1 MCVKYSSHLV
11 FNQNHRISFPYT
23 THFVFAII
31 SFWNFLRKNKLYA
44 AVNLVGLT
52 VSMAF
57 VLLLAVYI
65 QRQLTTDSFQQNA
78 DRIYVVANEDNVTM
92 GYWLDKHLK
101 NNFPEIEKGCCVAN
115 IASAAAFNIDGE
127 RVYGSTM
134 AADSTFFE
142 MFSYDLVEGN
152 KADWRVSQDRCMV
165 SREFANAHFGDK
177 DPLGQT
183 ISLNYEGSFQLTVCG
198 VYEDFGNSILK
209 APDVLIRGDLMPKIN
224 SSHDEFMSNAGGG
237 ICFVMAYPGADLQGR
252 HDDILDWCEENFWVY
267 KSQYDKVR
275 IIPLRDM
282 YFLNE
287 GIRYGSDTIQF
298 GNRSFV
304 NLLLAMCILLLAFAV
319 LNYINMTTALTGFRA
334 KEMAT
339 RRLVGAD
346 KRSIFFKVISESTLI
361 CGISMLLAIL
371 LAEALAPT
379 ASRILE
385 YQVSVFK
392 AVTPVNILLV
402 LGFILVLGILAGIVP
417 ALLIQKAQPIEIVRG
432 TLRLKTKTVYSKV
445 IIVVQNVVAV
455 VMLVSALTIGL
466 QIRHMVSADL
476 GYNTKDILVV
486 DNAFGQT
493 GQIRPLLDK
502 WREEPCV
509 EEVGQ
514 GDGIPLGG
522 TNNWTMEMPDGHW
535 VSFQQIQGDDKY
547 FDILGLKVK
556 QDNHQPNKWWLNE
569 YAFKQIGIEE
579 TATEFQ
585 TAQNGTRSI
594 GGIYYDFKI
603 RPLEQDQSAAMI
615 YNRGENPDDDYPWV
629 LLVKTTGDQAAA
641 KKQVEAACKEVFP
654 DRLFEAQYIEEM
666 IEDGFAD
673 ESRVLNIVLIFTLL
687 SILVSALGLFAMSSY
702 YMQQEIR
709 SVSVKKV
716 FGADYS
722 GVLKELVLSFM
733 KMVGI
738 AFVIGVPIAWFIM
751 SRWLSGYGHRINL
764 YWWIF
769 VVAGLIV
776 ALIAIASVLYQSIKT
791 ARTNPAEALKK
802 E

>member
-1 MCVKYSSHLV
+1 M
-11 FNQNHRISFPYT
+11 
-23 THFVFAII
+23 
-31 SFWNFLRKNKLYA
+31 
-44 AVNLVGLT
+44 GLT

-142 MFSYDLVEGN
+142 MFSYDLLEGN

-177 DPLGQT
+177 DPLGQI
-183 ISLNYEGSFQLTVCG
+183 ISFNYDGSFQLTVCG

-209 APDVLIRGDLMPKIN
+209 APDVLIRGDIMPKIN
-224 SSHDEFMSNAGGG
+224 SLHDEFMSYAGGG
-237 ICFVMAYPGADLQGR
+237 VCFVMTYPGADLQAR
-252 HDDILDWCEENFWVY
+252 QSDILDWCEENFWVY
-267 KSQYDKVR
+267 KRQYDNVR
-275 IIPLRDM
+275 LIPLRNM
-282 YFLNE
+282 YFLDDGNKDWTE
-287 GIRYGSDTIQF
+287 TIQF

-339 RRLVGAD
+339 RRLVGSD
-346 KRSIFFKVISESTLI
+346 KRSIFLKVISESTLI

-371 LAEALAPT
+371 LAEALSPL
-379 ASRILE
+379 ASQILK
-385 YQVSVFK
+385 YQVSIFK
-392 AVTPVNILLV
+392 AVMPVNVLLV
-402 LGFILVLGILAGIVP
+402 LGFIALLGVLSGIVP
-417 ALLIQKAQPIEIVRG
+417 ALLIQQAQPIEIVRG

-445 IIVVQNVVAV
+445 IIIVQNVVAV
-455 VMLVSALTIGL
+455 VMLVSALTMGL
-466 QIRHMVSADL
+466 QIRHMISADL

-493 GQIRPLLDK
+493 GQIRPLLD
-502 WREEPCV
+502 RLRAEPCV

-522 TNNWTMEMPDGHW
+522 TNNLTMEMPNGHW

-556 QDNHQPNKWWLNE
+556 QDNHQRAWWLNE

-585 TAQNGTRSI
+585 SAKNGTSQI

-603 RPLEQDQSAAMI
+603 RPLEEDQSAAMI
-615 YNRGENPDDDYPWV
+615 YNRGENPDDDYPWI

-687 SILVSALGLFAMSSY
+687 FILVSALGLFAMSSY

-769 VVAGLIV
+769 VIAGLLV
-776 ALIAIASVLYQSIKT
+776 AIIAAISVLYQSIKT

>member
-1 MCVKYSSHLV
+1 MK
-11 FNQNHRISFPYT
+11 
-23 THFVFAII
+23 

-78 DRIYVVANEDNVTM
+78 DRIYVVANEDNMTM

-177 DPLGQT
+177 DPLGQI
-183 ISLNYEGSFQLTVCG
+183 ISFNYEGSFQLTVCG

-237 ICFVMAYPGADLQGR
+237 ICFVMAYPGADLQAR
-252 HDDILDWCEENFWVY
+252 HSDILDWCEENFWVY

-493 GQIRPLLDK
+493 GQIRPLLD
-502 WREEPCV
+502 RLRAEPCV

-522 TNNWTMEMPDGHW
+522 TNNWTMEMLDGHW

-579 TATEFQ
+579 TAMEFQ
-585 TAQNGTRSI
+585 SAKNGTRAI

-615 YNRGENPDDDYPWV
+615 YNRGENPNDDYPWV

-641 KKQVEAACKEVFP
+641 KKQVEAVCKEVFP

-666 IEDGFAD
+666 IEDGFVD

-751 SRWLSGYGHRINL
+751 NRWLSGYGHRIDL
-764 YWWIF
+764 HWWIF
-769 VVAGLIV
+769 AIAGLTV
-776 ALIAIASVLYQSIKT
+776 AVIAAISVLYQSIKT

>member
-1 MCVKYSSHLV
+1 MK
-11 FNQNHRISFPYT
+11 
-23 THFVFAII
+23 

-78 DRIYVVANEDNVTM
+78 DRIYVIANEDNVTM

-115 IASAAAFNIDGE
+115 IASAAAFNINGE

-177 DPLGQT
+177 DPLGQI
-183 ISLNYEGSFQLTVCG
+183 ISFNYEGSFQLTVCG

-224 SSHDEFMSNAGGG
+224 SSHDEYMSNAGGG
-237 ICFVMAYPGADLQGR
+237 VCFVMTYPGADLQAR
-252 HDDILDWCEENFWVY
+252 QSDILDWCEENFWVY
-267 KSQYDKVR
+267 KSQYDNVR
-275 IIPLRDM
+275 LIPLRNM
-282 YFLNE
+282 YFLDDGNKDWTE
-287 GIRYGSDTIQF
+287 TIQF

-346 KRSIFFKVISESTLI
+346 KRSIFLKVISESTLI
-361 CGISMLLAIL
+361 CGISMLLAIM

-432 TLRLKTKTVYSKV
+432 ALRLKTKTVYSKV

-486 DNAFGQT
+486 DNAFGQA
-493 GQIRPLLDK
+493 GQIRPLLD
-502 WREEPCV
+502 RLRAEPCV

-615 YNRGENPDDDYPWV
+615 YNRGENPDDDYPWI

-654 DRLFEAQYIEEM
+654 DRRFEAQYIEEM

-738 AFVIGVPIAWFIM
+738 AFVIGVPIAWLIM
-751 SRWLSGYGHRINL
+751 NHWLSGYGHRIDL

>member
-1 MCVKYSSHLV
+1 
-11 FNQNHRISFPYT
+11 
-23 THFVFAII
+23 
-31 SFWNFLRKNKLYA
+31 
-44 AVNLVGLT
+44 
-52 VSMAF
+52 MA
-57 VLLLAVYI
+57 
-65 QRQLTTDSFQQNA
+65 
-78 DRIYVVANEDNVTM
+78 NV
-92 GYWLDKHLK
+92 
-101 NNFPEIEKGCCVAN
+101 
-115 IASAAAFNIDGE
+115 ASADAFTIGGE
-127 RVYGSTM
+127 LVYGSTM

-152 KADWRVSQDRCMV
+152 KTDWRVSWDRCMV
-165 SREFANAHFGDK
+165 SEEFANAHFGDK
-177 DPLGQT
+177 DPVGQV
-183 ISLNYEGSFQLTVCG
+183 IQYNNAGGFLLTVCG
-198 VYEDFGNSILK
+198 VYKDFGNSILK
-209 APDVLIRGDLMPKIN
+209 APDVLLRGEMLPKTN
-224 SSHDEFMSNAGGG
+224 SSHDEYMSNAGGG
-237 ICFVMAYPGADLQGR
+237 ICFVMAYPGADLYARQA
-252 HDDILDWCEENFWVY
+252 DILDWCEENFWVY
-267 KSQYDKVR
+267 KSQYDKIR
-275 IIPLRDM
+275 ILPLRDLC
-282 YFLNE
+282 FLEDGNTDWTE
-287 GIRYGSDTIQF
+287 TLQF

-304 NLLLAMCILLLAFAV
+304 NLLLAMCLLLLAFAI

-346 KRSIFFKVISESTLI
+346 KRSIFLKVISESTLI

-379 ASRILE
+379 ASRILA
-385 YQVSVFK
+385 YQVSIFK
-392 AVTPVNILLV
+392 AITPVNVLLV
-402 LGFILVLGILAGIVP
+402 LGFIVILGILSGIVP

-432 TLRLKTKTVYSKV
+432 TLRLKTKTVYSRV
-445 IIVVQNVVAV
+445 IIIVQNVVTV
-455 VMLVSALTIGL
+455 VMLVSALTMAL
-466 QIRHMVSADL
+466 QIRHLISSDL

-522 TNNWTMEMPDGHW
+522 TNNWTMEMPDGSW

-556 QDNHQPNKWWLNE
+556 QDNHQRAWWLNE

-615 YNRGENPDDDYPWV
+615 YNRGENPDDDYPWM
-629 LLVKTTGDQAAA
+629 LIIKTNGDHAAA
-641 KKQVEAACKEVFP
+641 KKLVEAIASEVFP
-654 DRLFEAQYIEEM
+654 GRLFEAQYIEEM

-673 ESRVLNIVLIFTLL
+673 ESRVLKIVLIFTLL

-738 AFVIGVPIAWFIM
+738 AFVIAVPVAWWM
-751 SRWLSGYGHRINL
+751 MNRWLSGYGHRIGL
-764 YWWIF
+764 HWWIF
-769 VVAGLIV
+769 LAAGAVV
-776 ALIAIASVLYQSIKT
+776 ALIAIVSVLYQSIKT

>member
-1 MCVKYSSHLV
+1 MK
-11 FNQNHRISFPYT
+11 
-23 THFVFAII
+23 
-31 SFWNFLRKNKLYA
+31 SFWNFLKKNKLYGA
-44 AVNLVGLT
+44 INLVGLT

-57 VLLLAVYI
+57 VLLLAVYV
-65 QRQLTTDSFQQNA
+65 QRQLSTDTFQENA
-78 DRIYVVANEDNVTM
+78 DRIYVIANEDNVTM

-115 IASAAAFNIDGE
+115 MSSSAAFSIDGE

-142 MFSYDLVEGN
+142 IFSYDLVKGN
-152 KADWRVSQDRCMV
+152 KADWRVSWDRCMV
-165 SREFANAHFGDK
+165 SEEFANANFGEK
-177 DPLGQT
+177 DPIGQ
-183 ISLNYEGSFQLTVCG
+183 IIQFNYEGTFPLTVCG
-198 VYEDFGNSILK
+198 IYKEFGNSILK
-209 APDVLIRGDLMPKIN
+209 APDVLVRGEMMPKTN
-224 SSHDEFMSNAGGG
+224 SSHDEYMSNAGGG
-237 ICFVMAYPGADLQGR
+237 ICFVMAYPGADLLARQ
-252 HDDILDWCEENFWVY
+252 DDILSWCEEHFWVY

-304 NLLLAMCILLLAFAV
+304 NLLLAMCLLLLAFAV

-339 RRLVGAD
+339 RRLVGAE
-346 KRSIFFKVISESTLI
+346 KRSIFLKVISESTII
-361 CGISMLLAIL
+361 CAISMLLAIL

-641 KKQVEAACKEVFP
+641 KKRVEAVAGEVFP
-654 DRLFEAQYIEEM
+654 GRLFEGQYIEEM
-666 IEDGFAD
+666 IADGFKD
-673 ESRVLNIVLIFTLL
+673 ESRVLKIVLIFTLL
-687 SILVSALGLFAMSSY
+687 SVLVSALGLFAMSSY

-716 FGADYS
+716 FGAEYS

-738 AFVIGVPIAWFIM
+738 AFVIGVPIAWLIM
-751 SRWLSGYGHRINL
+751 NHWLSGYGHRIGL
-764 YWWIF
+764 HWWIF
-769 VVAGLIV
+769 LAAGAVV
-776 ALIAIASVLYQSIKT
+776 ALIAIVSVLYQSIKT
-791 ARTNPAEALKK
+791 ARVNPAEALKK

>member
-1 MCVKYSSHLV
+1 MK
-11 FNQNHRISFPYT
+11 
-23 THFVFAII
+23 

-177 DPLGQT
+177 DPLGQI
-183 ISLNYEGSFQLTVCG
+183 ISFNYEGSFQLTVCG

-209 APDVLIRGDLMPKIN
+209 APDVLIRGDLMPLIN
-224 SSHDEFMSNAGGG
+224 TSHDEYMSNAGGG

-486 DNAFGQT
+486 DNAFGQA

-641 KKQVEAACKEVFP
+641 KERVEAIAGEVFP
-654 DRLFEAQYIEEM
+654 GRLFEAQYIEEM

-738 AFVIGVPIAWFIM
+738 AFVIGVPIAWLIM
-751 SRWLSGYGHRINL
+751 NHWLSGYGHRINL

>member
-1 MCVKYSSHLV
+1 MK
-11 FNQNHRISFPYT
+11 
-23 THFVFAII
+23 

-142 MFSYDLVEGN
+142 MFSYDLLEGN

-177 DPLGQT
+177 DPLGQI
-183 ISLNYEGSFQLTVCG
+183 ISFNYDGSFQLTVCG

-209 APDVLIRGDLMPKIN
+209 APDVLIRGDIMPKIN
-224 SSHDEFMSNAGGG
+224 SSHDEFMSYAGGG
-237 ICFVMAYPGADLQGR
+237 VCFVMTYPGADLQAR
-252 HDDILDWCEENFWVY
+252 QSDILDWCEENFWAY
-267 KSQYDKVR
+267 KSQYDNVR
-275 IIPLRDM
+275 LIPLRNM
-282 YFLNE
+282 YFLDDGNKDWTE
-287 GIRYGSDTIQF
+287 TIQF

-339 RRLVGAD
+339 RRLVGSD
-346 KRSIFFKVISESTLI
+346 KRSIFLKVISESTLI

-371 LAEALAPT
+371 LAEALSPL
-379 ASRILE
+379 ASQILK
-385 YQVSVFK
+385 YQVSIFK
-392 AVTPVNILLV
+392 AVMPVNVLLV
-402 LGFILVLGILAGIVP
+402 LGFIALLGVLSGIVP
-417 ALLIQKAQPIEIVRG
+417 ALLIQQAQPIEIVRG

-445 IIVVQNVVAV
+445 IIIVQNVVAV
-455 VMLVSALTIGL
+455 VMLVSALTMGL
-466 QIRHMVSADL
+466 QIRHMISADL

-493 GQIRPLLDK
+493 GQIRPLLD
-502 WREEPCV
+502 RLRAEPCV

-522 TNNWTMEMPDGHW
+522 TNNLTMEMPDGHW

-556 QDNHQPNKWWLNE
+556 QDNHQRAWWLNE

-585 TAQNGTRSI
+585 SAKNGTRQI

-603 RPLEQDQSAAMI
+603 RPLEEDQSAAMI
-615 YNRGENPDDDYPWV
+615 YNRGENPDDDYPWI

-687 SILVSALGLFAMSSY
+687 FILMSALGLFAMSSY

-751 SRWLSGYGHRINL
+751 NRWLSGYGHRIDL

-769 VVAGLIV
+769 ALAGLTV
-776 ALIAIASVLYQSIKT
+776 AFIAAISVLYQSIKT

>member
-1 MCVKYSSHLV
+1 MK
-11 FNQNHRISFPYT
+11 
-23 THFVFAII
+23 
-31 SFWNFLRKNKLYA
+31 SFWNFIKKNKLYGA
-44 AVNLVGLT
+44 INLVGLT

-57 VLLLAVYI
+57 VLLLAVYV
-65 QRQLTTDSFQQNA
+65 QRQLSTDTFQENA
-78 DRIYVVANEDNVTM
+78 DRIYVIANEDNVTM

-115 IASAAAFNIDGE
+115 IASAAAFNINGE

-177 DPLGQT
+177 DPLGQI
-183 ISLNYEGSFQLTVCG
+183 ISFNYEGSFQLTVCG

-209 APDVLIRGDLMPKIN
+209 APDVLIRGDIMPKIN
-224 SSHDEFMSNAGGG
+224 SSHDEYMSNAGGG
-237 ICFVMAYPGADLQGR
+237 ICFVMAYPGADLQAR
-252 HDDILDWCEENFWVY
+252 HSDILDWCEENFWVY

-486 DNAFGQT
+486 DNAFGQA

-556 QDNHQPNKWWLNE
+556 QDNHQRAWWLNE

-585 TAQNGTRSI
+585 SAKNGTRQI

-603 RPLEQDQSAAMI
+603 RPLEEDQSAAMI
-615 YNRGENPDDDYPWV
+615 YNRGENPDDDYPWI
-629 LLVKTTGDQAAA
+629 LLVKTTGDQAVA
-641 KKQVEAACKEVFP
+641 KKQVEAIAGEVFP
-654 DRLFEAQYIEEM
+654 GRLFEAQYIEEM

>member
-1 MCVKYSSHLV
+1 MK
-11 FNQNHRISFPYT
+11 
-23 THFVFAII
+23 
-31 SFWNFLRKNKLYA
+31 SFWNFIKKNKLYGA
-44 AVNLVGLT
+44 INLVGLT

-57 VLLLAVYI
+57 VLLLAVYV
-65 QRQLTTDSFQQNA
+65 QRQLSTDTFQENA
-78 DRIYVVANEDNVTM
+78 DRIYVIANEDNVTM

-115 IASAAAFNIDGE
+115 IASAAAFNINGE

-177 DPLGQT
+177 DPLGQI
-183 ISLNYEGSFQLTVCG
+183 ISFNYEGSFQLTVCG

-209 APDVLIRGDLMPKIN
+209 APDVLIRGDIMPKIN
-224 SSHDEFMSNAGGG
+224 SSHDEYMSNAGGG
-237 ICFVMAYPGADLQGR
+237 ICFVMAYPGADLQAR
-252 HDDILDWCEENFWVY
+252 HSDILDWCEENFWVY

-556 QDNHQPNKWWLNE
+556 QDNHQRAWWLNE

-585 TAQNGTRSI
+585 SAKNGTRQI

-603 RPLEQDQSAAMI
+603 RPLEEDQSAAMI
-615 YNRGENPDDDYPWV
+615 YNRGENPDDDYPWI

>member
-1 MCVKYSSHLV
+1 
-11 FNQNHRISFPYT
+11 
-23 THFVFAII
+23 
-31 SFWNFLRKNKLYA
+31 
-44 AVNLVGLT
+44 
-52 VSMAF
+52 MAF

-115 IASAAAFNIDGE
+115 VASADAFTIGGE
-127 RVYGSTM
+127 LVYGSTM

-152 KADWRVSQDRCMV
+152 KADWRVSWDRCMV
-165 SREFANAHFGDK
+165 SREFANVHFGDK
-177 DPLGQT
+177 DPIGQVVT
-183 ISLNYEGSFQLTVCG
+183 YNNGNYQLTVCG
-198 VYEDFGNSILK
+198 IYEDFGNSILK
-209 APDVLIRGDLMPKIN
+209 APDVLLRGEIMTKIN
-224 SSHDEFMSNAGGG
+224 SANNEGMSNAGSG
-237 ICFVMAYPGADLQGR
+237 ICFVMAYPDADLQARQG
-252 HDDILDWCEENFWVY
+252 DILDWCEKNFWVY

-275 IIPLRDM
+275 LIPLRDM
-282 YFLNE
+282 YFLKE

-346 KRSIFFKVISESTLI
+346 KRSIFLKVIAESTLI

-371 LAEALAPT
+371 LAEALSPAV
-379 ASRILE
+379 SRMLE
-385 YQVSVFK
+385 YQVSIFK
-392 AVTPVNILLV
+392 AITPVNVLLV
-402 LGFILVLGILAGIVP
+402 LGFIVILGILSGLVP

-445 IIVVQNVVAV
+445 IIIVQNVVAV
-455 VMLVSALTIGL
+455 VMLVSALTMAL
-466 QIRHMVSADL
+466 QIRHMISADL

-556 QDNHQPNKWWLNE
+556 QDNHQRAWWLNE

-585 TAQNGTRSI
+585 SAQNGTRQI

-603 RPLEQDQSAAMI
+603 RPLEADQSAALI

-641 KKQVEAACKEVFP
+641 KKQVEAVVKEIFP
-654 DRLFEAQYIEEM
+654 DRLFDGQYIEEM

-673 ESRVLNIVLIFTLL
+673 ESRVLKIVIIFTLL

-722 GVLKELVLSFM
+722 DVLKELVLSFM

-751 SRWLSGYGHRINL
+751 NRWLSGYGHRINL
-764 YWWIF
+764 HWWIF
-769 VVAGLIV
+769 LAAGAVV
-776 ALIAIASVLYQSIKT
+776 ALIAIVSVLYQSIKT

>member
-1 MCVKYSSHLV
+1 MK
-11 FNQNHRISFPYT
+11 
-23 THFVFAII
+23 
-31 SFWNFLRKNKLYA
+31 SFWNFLKKNKLYGA
-44 AVNLVGLT
+44 INLVGLT

-57 VLLLAVYI
+57 VLLLAAYV
-65 QRQLTTDSFQQNA
+65 QRQLSTDSFQKNA
-78 DRIYVVANEDNVTM
+78 DRIYVVANDDRVTM

-115 IASAAAFNIDGE
+115 IASASAFTIGGE
-127 RVYGSTM
+127 LVYGSTM

-142 MFSYDLVEGN
+142 MFSYDLVQGN
-152 KADWRVSQDRCMV
+152 KADWRVSWDRCMV

-177 DPLGQT
+177 DPIGQVIT
-183 ISLNYEGSFQLTVCG
+183 LNDNADYPLTVCG

-209 APDVLIRGDLMPKIN
+209 APDVLMRGEIMPKIN
-224 SSHDEFMSNAGGG
+224 SAHNESMSNAGGG
-237 ICFVMAYPGADLQGR
+237 ICFVMAYPGADLQAR
-252 HDDILDWCEENFWVY
+252 QSDILDWCEENFWVY

-282 YFLNE
+282 YFLEE
-287 GIRYGSDTIQF
+287 GSRDGTETIQF

-304 NLLLAMCILLLAFAV
+304 YLLLAMCILLLAFAV

-346 KRSIFFKVISESTLI
+346 KRSIFLKVIAESTLI

-371 LAEALAPT
+371 LAEALSPAV
-379 ASRILE
+379 SRMLE
-385 YQVSVFK
+385 YQVSIFK
-392 AVTPVNILLV
+392 AITPVNVLLV
-402 LGFILVLGILAGIVP
+402 LGFIVILGILSGIVP

-445 IIVVQNVVAV
+445 IIIVQNVVAII
-455 VMLVSALTIGL
+455 MLVSALTMGL
-466 QIRHMVSADL
+466 QIRHLVTADL

-493 GQIRPLLDK
+493 GQIRPLLD
-502 WREEPCV
+502 RLRAEPCV

-522 TNNWTMEMPDGHW
+522 TNNWTMELPDGRW
-535 VSFQQIQGDDKY
+535 VSFQLIQGDDKY

-556 QDNHQPNKWWLNE
+556 QDNHQRAWWLNE
-569 YAFKQIGIEE
+569 YAFKQIGIDE

-585 TAQNGTRSI
+585 SAKNGTRQI

-629 LLVKTTGDQAAA
+629 LLVKTTGDQVAA

-666 IEDGFAD
+666 IEDGFGD
-673 ESRVLNIVLIFTLL
+673 ESRVLKIVIIFTLL

-716 FGADYS
+716 FGAEYS
-722 GVLKELVLSFM
+722 GVLRELVLSFM

-751 SRWLSGYGHRINL
+751 NRWLSGYGHRIGL
-764 YWWIF
+764 HWWIF
-769 VVAGLIV
+769 LAAGAIV
-776 ALIAIASVLYQSIKT
+776 ALIAIVSVLYQSIKT

>member
-1 MCVKYSSHLV
+1 MK
-11 FNQNHRISFPYT
+11 
-23 THFVFAII
+23 

-177 DPLGQT
+177 DPLGQI
-183 ISLNYEGSFQLTVCG
+183 ISFNYEGSFQLTVCG

-209 APDVLIRGDLMPKIN
+209 APDVLIRGDIMPKIN

-339 RRLVGAD
+339 RRLVGSD
-346 KRSIFFKVISESTLI
+346 KRSIFLKVISESTLI

-371 LAEALAPT
+371 LAEALSPL
-379 ASRILE
+379 ASQILK
-385 YQVSVFK
+385 YQVSIFK
-392 AVTPVNILLV
+392 AVMPVNVLLV
-402 LGFILVLGILAGIVP
+402 LGFIALLGVLSGIVP
-417 ALLIQKAQPIEIVRG
+417 ALLIQQAQPIEIVRG

-445 IIVVQNVVAV
+445 IIIVQNVVAV
-455 VMLVSALTIGL
+455 VMLVSALTMGL
-466 QIRHMVSADL
+466 QIRHMISADL

-493 GQIRPLLDK
+493 GQIRPLLD
-502 WREEPCV
+502 RLRAEPCV

-522 TNNWTMEMPDGHW
+522 TNNLTMEMPDGHW

-556 QDNHQPNKWWLNE
+556 QDNHQRAWWLNE

-585 TAQNGTRSI
+585 SAKNGTSQI

-603 RPLEQDQSAAMI
+603 RPLEEDQSAAMI
-615 YNRGENPDDDYPWV
+615 YNRGENPDDDYPWI

-687 SILVSALGLFAMSSY
+687 FILMSALGLFAMSSY

-751 SRWLSGYGHRINL
+751 NRWLSGYGHRIDL

-769 VVAGLIV
+769 ALAGLTV
-776 ALIAIASVLYQSIKT
+776 AFIAAISVLYQSIKT

>member
-1 MCVKYSSHLV
+1 MK
-11 FNQNHRISFPYT
+11 
-23 THFVFAII
+23 

-142 MFSYDLVEGN
+142 MFSYDLLEGN

-177 DPLGQT
+177 DPLGQI
-183 ISLNYEGSFQLTVCG
+183 ISFNYDGSFQLTVCG

-209 APDVLIRGDLMPKIN
+209 APDVLIRGDIMPKIN
-224 SSHDEFMSNAGGG
+224 TSHDEFMSYAGGG
-237 ICFVMAYPGADLQGR
+237 VCFVMTYPGADLQAR
-252 HDDILDWCEENFWVY
+252 QSDILDWCEENFWVY
-267 KSQYDKVR
+267 KRQYDNVR
-275 IIPLRDM
+275 LIPLRNM
-282 YFLNE
+282 YFLDDGNKDWTE
-287 GIRYGSDTIQF
+287 TIQF

-339 RRLVGAD
+339 RRLVGSD
-346 KRSIFFKVISESTLI
+346 KRSIFLKVISESTLI

-371 LAEALAPT
+371 LAEALSPL
-379 ASRILE
+379 ASQILK
-385 YQVSVFK
+385 YQVSIFK
-392 AVTPVNILLV
+392 AVMPVNVLLV
-402 LGFILVLGILAGIVP
+402 LGFIALLGVLSGIVP
-417 ALLIQKAQPIEIVRG
+417 ALLIQQAQPIEIVRG

-445 IIVVQNVVAV
+445 IIIVQNVVAV
-455 VMLVSALTIGL
+455 VMLVSALTMGL
-466 QIRHMVSADL
+466 QIRHMISADL

-493 GQIRPLLDK
+493 GQIRPLLD
-502 WREEPCV
+502 RLRAEPCV

-522 TNNWTMEMPDGHW
+522 TNNLTMEMPDGHW

-556 QDNHQPNKWWLNE
+556 QDNHQRAWWLNE

-585 TAQNGTRSI
+585 SAKNGTSQI

-603 RPLEQDQSAAMI
+603 RPLEEDQSAAMI
-615 YNRGENPDDDYPWV
+615 YNRGENPDDDYPWI

-687 SILVSALGLFAMSSY
+687 FILVSALGLFAMSSY

-751 SRWLSGYGHRINL
+751 SRWLSGYGHRIDL
-764 YWWIF
+764 SGWIF

>member
-1 MCVKYSSHLV
+1 MK
-11 FNQNHRISFPYT
+11 
-23 THFVFAII
+23 
-31 SFWNFLRKNKLYA
+31 SFWNFLKKNKLYGGI
-44 AVNLVGLT
+44 NLVGLT

-57 VLLLAVYI
+57 VLLLAAYV
-65 QRQLTTDSFQQNA
+65 QRQLSTDSFQQNA
-78 DRIYVVANEDNVTM
+78 DRIYVIANDDNVSM

-101 NNFPEIEKGCCVAN
+101 NNFPEIEKGCCVAS
-115 IASAAAFNIDGE
+115 IASASAFTIGGE
-127 RVYGSTM
+127 LVYGSTM
-134 AADSTFFE
+134 AVDSTFFE

-152 KADWRVSQDRCMV
+152 KADWRVSWDRCMV

-177 DPLGQT
+177 DPLGQI
-183 ISLNYEGSFQLTVCG
+183 ISLSYNGDYQITVCG
-198 VYEDFGNSILK
+198 IYEDFGNSILK
-209 APDVLIRGDLMPKIN
+209 APDVLLRGEIMTKIN
-224 SSHDEFMSNAGGG
+224 TAHDEHMSNASGG
-237 ICFVMAYPGADLQGR
+237 ICFVMAYPGADLQAK
-252 HDDILDWCEENFWVY
+252 HDAILDWCEENFWAY
-267 KSQYDKVR
+267 KSKYDKVR
-275 IIPLRDM
+275 IIPLKDM
-282 YFLNE
+282 YFLEDGNQDWTE
-287 GIRYGSDTIQF
+287 TIQF

-346 KRSIFFKVISESTLI
+346 KRSIFLKVISESTLI

-371 LAEALAPT
+371 LAEALCPAV
-379 ASRILE
+379 SRLLE
-385 YQVSVFK
+385 YQVSIFK
-392 AVTPVNILLV
+392 SVTPVNLLLV
-402 LGFILVLGILAGIVP
+402 LGFIALLGLLSGIVP
-417 ALLIQKAQPIEIVRG
+417 ALLIQQAQPIEIVRG

-445 IIVVQNVVAV
+445 IIIVQNVVAV
-455 VMLVSALTIGL
+455 VMLVSALTMGL
-466 QIRHMVSADL
+466 QIRHLVSADL

-486 DNAFGQT
+486 DNAFGST
-493 GQIRPLLDK
+493 GEIRPLLD
-502 WREEPCV
+502 RLRAEPCV

-522 TNNWTMEMPDGHW
+522 TNNWTMELPDGRW

-547 FDILGLKVK
+547 FEILGLKVK
-556 QDNHQPNKWWLNE
+556 QDNHQRAWWLNE
-569 YAFKQIGIEE
+569 YAFKQIGIDE

-585 TAQNGTRSI
+585 SAQNGTLQI

-603 RPLEQDQSAAMI
+603 RPLEADQSAALI
-615 YNRGENPDDDYPWV
+615 YNRGENPDNDYPWV
-629 LLVKTTGDQAAA
+629 LIVKTTGDKAAA

-666 IEDGFAD
+666 IEDGFSD

-751 SRWLSGYGHRINL
+751 NRWLSGYGHRIDL

-769 VVAGLIV
+769 ALAGLTV
-776 ALIAIASVLYQSIKT
+776 AFIAAISVLYQSIKT

>member
-1 MCVKYSSHLV
+1 M
-11 FNQNHRISFPYT
+11 
-23 THFVFAII
+23 
-31 SFWNFLRKNKLYA
+31 
-44 AVNLVGLT
+44 GLT

-78 DRIYVVANEDNVTM
+78 DRIYVVANEDNMTM

-177 DPLGQT
+177 DPLGQI
-183 ISLNYEGSFQLTVCG
+183 ISFNYEGSFQLTVCG

-237 ICFVMAYPGADLQGR
+237 ICFVMAYPGADLQAR
-252 HDDILDWCEENFWVY
+252 HSDILDWCEENFWVY

-493 GQIRPLLDK
+493 GQIRPLLD
-502 WREEPCV
+502 RLRAEPCV

-522 TNNWTMEMPDGHW
+522 TNNWTMEMLDGHW

-579 TATEFQ
+579 TAMEFQ
-585 TAQNGTRSI
+585 SAKNGTRAI

-615 YNRGENPDDDYPWV
+615 YNRGENPNDDYPWV

-751 SRWLSGYGHRINL
+751 NRWLSGYGHRIDL
-764 YWWIF
+764 HWWIF
-769 VVAGLIV
+769 AIAGLTV
-776 ALIAIASVLYQSIKT
+776 AVIAAISVLYQSIKT

>member
-1 MCVKYSSHLV
+1 MK
-11 FNQNHRISFPYT
+11 
-23 THFVFAII
+23 
-31 SFWNFLRKNKLYA
+31 SFWNFLKKNKLYA

-177 DPLGQT
+177 DPLGQI

-267 KSQYDKVR
+267 KSLYDKVR

-304 NLLLAMCILLLAFAV
+304 NLLLAMCLLLLAFAV

-346 KRSIFFKVISESTLI
+346 KRSIFLKVISESTLI

-371 LAEALAPT
+371 LAEALCPAV
-379 ASRILE
+379 SRLLE
-385 YQVSVFK
+385 YQVSIFK
-392 AVTPVNILLV
+392 AITPVNVLLV
-402 LGFILVLGILAGIVP
+402 LGFIVILGVLSGIVP
-417 ALLIQKAQPIEIVRG
+417 ALLIQQAQPIEIVRG

-445 IIVVQNVVAV
+445 IIIVQNVVAV
-455 VMLVSALTIGL
+455 VMLVSVLTMGL
-466 QIRHMVSADL
+466 QIRYMISADL

-486 DNAFGQT
+486 DNAYGQT
-493 GQIRPLLDK
+493 GQIRPLLD
-502 WREEPCV
+502 RLRAEPCV

-514 GDGIPLGG
+514 GDGIPLRG
-522 TNNWTMEMPDGHW
+522 TDNWTMEMPDGHW
-535 VSFQQIQGDDKY
+535 VSFQKIQGDDKY

-556 QDNHQPNKWWLNE
+556 QDNHQRAWWLNE
-569 YAFKQIGIEE
+569 NAFNQIGIEE

-585 TAQNGTRSI
+585 SVENGTRQI

-603 RPLEQDQSAAMI
+603 RPLEEDQSAAMI
-615 YNRGENPDDDYPWV
+615 YNRGENPDDDYPWI

-641 KKQVEAACKEVFP
+641 KKRVEAIAGEVFP
-654 DRLFEAQYIEEM
+654 GRLFEAQYIEEM
-666 IEDGFAD
+666 IEDGFGD
-673 ESRVLNIVLIFTLL
+673 ESRVLKIVIIFTLL

-751 SRWLSGYGHRINL
+751 NRWLSGYGHRINL
-764 YWWIF
+764 HWWIF
-769 VVAGLIV
+769 LPAGAVV
-776 ALIAIASVLYQSIKT
+776 ALIAIVSVLYQSIKT

>member
-1 MCVKYSSHLV
+1 MK
-11 FNQNHRISFPYT
+11 
-23 THFVFAII
+23 
-31 SFWNFLRKNKLYA
+31 SFWNFLKKNKLYG

-65 QRQLTTDSFQQNA
+65 QRQLSTDSFQQNA
-78 DRIYVVANEDNVTM
+78 DRIYVIANEDNVTM

-115 IASAAAFNIDGE
+115 IASAAAFNINGE

-142 MFSYDLVEGN
+142 MFSYDLVKGN
-152 KADWRVSQDRCMV
+152 KADWRVSWDRCMV
-165 SREFANAHFGDK
+165 SEEFANANFGEK
-177 DPLGQT
+177 DPIGQ
-183 ISLNYEGSFQLTVCG
+183 IIQFNYEGSFPLTVCG
-198 VYEDFGNSILK
+198 IYKDFGNSILK
-209 APDVLIRGDLMPKIN
+209 APDVLVRGEMMPKTN
-224 SSHDEFMSNAGGG
+224 SSHDEYMSNAGGG
-237 ICFVMAYPGADLQGR
+237 ICFVMTYLGADLLARQG
-252 HDDILDWCEENFWVY
+252 DILDWCEENFWVY

-304 NLLLAMCILLLAFAV
+304 NLLLAMCLLLLAFAV

-339 RRLVGAD
+339 RRLVGAE
-346 KRSIFFKVISESTLI
+346 KRSIFLKVISESTII
-361 CGISMLLAIL
+361 CAISMLLAIL

-569 YAFKQIGIEE
+569 YAFKQIGIDES
-579 TATEFQ
+579 ALEFV
-585 TAQNGTRSI
+585 TAQNGTRPI

-603 RPLEQDQSAAMI
+603 RPLEADQSAAMI
-615 YNRGENPDDDYPWV
+615 YNRGENPNDDYPWV
-629 LLVKTTGDQAAA
+629 LLVKTNGDQAAA
-641 KKQVEAACKEVFP
+641 KKRVEAIAAEVFP
-654 DRLFEAQYIEEM
+654 GRLFEAQYIEEM

-673 ESRVLNIVLIFTLL
+673 ESRVLKIVLIFTLL
-687 SILVSALGLFAMSSY
+687 SVLVSALGLFAMSSY

-751 SRWLSGYGHRINL
+751 NRWLSGYGHRIGL
-764 YWWIF
+764 HWWIF
-769 VVAGLIV
+769 LAAGAVV
-776 ALIAIASVLYQSIKT
+776 ALIAIVSVLYQSIKT

>member
-1 MCVKYSSHLV
+1 MK
-11 FNQNHRISFPYT
+11 
-23 THFVFAII
+23 
-31 SFWNFLRKNKLYA
+31 SFWNFLKKNKLYGA
-44 AVNLVGLT
+44 INLVGLT

-57 VLLLAVYI
+57 VLLLSVYV
-65 QRQLTTDSFQQNA
+65 QRQLTTDSFQKNA
-78 DRIYVVANEDNVTM
+78 DRIYVIANEDNVTM

-115 IASAAAFNIDGE
+115 VASADAFTIGGE
-127 RVYGSTM
+127 LVYGSTM

-152 KADWRVSQDRCMV
+152 KTDWRVSWDRCMV
-165 SREFANAHFGDK
+165 SEEFANAHFGDK
-177 DPLGQT
+177 DPVGQV
-183 ISLNYEGSFQLTVCG
+183 IQYNNAGGFLLTVCG
-198 VYEDFGNSILK
+198 VYKDFGNSILK
-209 APDVLIRGDLMPKIN
+209 APDVLLRGEMLPKTN
-224 SSHDEFMSNAGGG
+224 SSHDEYMSNAGGG
-237 ICFVMAYPGADLQGR
+237 ICFVMAYPGADLYARQA
-252 HDDILDWCEENFWVY
+252 DILDWCEENFWVY
-267 KSQYDKVR
+267 KSQYDR
-275 IIPLRDM
+275 ILPLRDLC
-282 YFLNE
+282 FLEDGNTDWTE
-287 GIRYGSDTIQF
+287 TLQF

-304 NLLLAMCILLLAFAV
+304 NLLLAMCLLLLAFAI

-346 KRSIFFKVISESTLI
+346 KRSIFLKVISESTLI

-371 LAEALAPT
+371 LAEALAPA

-385 YQVSVFK
+385 YQVSIFK
-392 AVTPVNILLV
+392 AITPVNVLLV
-402 LGFILVLGILAGIVP
+402 LGLIVILGILSGLVP

-445 IIVVQNVVAV
+445 IIIVQNVVAII
-455 VMLVSALTIGL
+455 MLVSALTMGL
-466 QIRHMVSADL
+466 QIRHLVTADL

-493 GQIRPLLDK
+493 GQIRPLLD
-502 WREEPCV
+502 RLRAEPCV

-556 QDNHQPNKWWLNE
+556 QDNHQRAWWLNE

-585 TAQNGTRSI
+585 SAKNGTRQI

-603 RPLEQDQSAAMI
+603 RPLEADQSAALI

-751 SRWLSGYGHRINL
+751 NRWLSGYGHRIDL
-764 YWWIF
+764 HWWIF
-769 VVAGLIV
+769 VLAGLAV
-776 ALIAIASVLYQSIKT
+776 AFIAAISVLYQSIKT

>member
-1 MCVKYSSHLV
+1 
-11 FNQNHRISFPYT
+11 
-23 THFVFAII
+23 
-31 SFWNFLRKNKLYA
+31 
-44 AVNLVGLT
+44 
-52 VSMAF
+52 
-57 VLLLAVYI
+57 
-65 QRQLTTDSFQQNA
+65 
-78 DRIYVVANEDNVTM
+78 
-92 GYWLDKHLK
+92 
-101 NNFPEIEKGCCVAN
+101 
-115 IASAAAFNIDGE
+115 
-127 RVYGSTM
+127 M

-142 MFSYDLVEGN
+142 IFSYDLVEGN
-152 KADWRVSQDRCMV
+152 KADWRVSWDRCMV

-177 DPLGQT
+177 DPLGQVIT
-183 ISLNYEGSFQLTVCG
+183 FNNNGDYPLTVCG

-209 APDVLIRGDLMPKIN
+209 APDVLMRGEIMTKIN
-224 SSHDEFMSNAGGG
+224 SANDEEMSNAGSG
-237 ICFVMAYPGADLQGR
+237 ICFVMTYPGADLQAK
-252 HDDILDWCEENFWVY
+252 HDDVLDWLKENFWVY
-267 KSQYDKVR
+267 KRQYEEVR
-275 IIPLRDM
+275 FIPLREM
-282 YFLNE
+282 YFLEDGNRD
-287 GIRYGSDTIQF
+287 GTGTIQF

-346 KRSIFFKVISESTLI
+346 KRSIFLKVIAESTLI

-371 LAEALAPT
+371 LAEALCPT
-379 ASRILE
+379 VSRLLE
-385 YQVSVFK
+385 YQVSIFK
-392 AVTPVNILLV
+392 VVTPVNMLLV

-445 IIVVQNVVAV
+445 IIIVQNVVAII
-455 VMLVSALTIGL
+455 MLVSTLTMGL
-466 QIRHMVSADL
+466 QIRHLVSADL

-486 DNAFGQT
+486 DNAFGNT
-493 GQIRPLLDK
+493 GQIRPLLD
-502 WREEPCV
+502 RLRAEPCV

-514 GDGIPLGG
+514 GDGIPLEG
-522 TNNWTMEMPDGHW
+522 TNNWTMEMPDGRW

-579 TATEFQ
+579 TATEYQ
-585 TAQNGTRSI
+585 TAKNGTRQI

-603 RPLEQDQSAAMI
+603 RPIEADQSAAMI
-615 YNRGENPDDDYPWV
+615 YNRGENPDDDYPWM
-629 LLVKTTGDQAAA
+629 LIVKTTGDQAAA
-641 KKQVEAACKEVFP
+641 RKQVEAACKEVFP

-702 YMQQEIR
+702 YI
-709 SVSVKKV
+709 
-716 FGADYS
+716 GADYS

-751 SRWLSGYGHRINL
+751 NRWLSGYGHRIDL
-764 YWWIF
+764 HWWIF
-769 VVAGLIV
+769 ALAGLAV
-776 ALIAIASVLYQSIKT
+776 ALIAAISVLYQSIKT

>member
-1 MCVKYSSHLV
+1 MK
-11 FNQNHRISFPYT
+11 
-23 THFVFAII
+23 

-78 DRIYVVANEDNVTM
+78 DRIYVVANEDNMTM

-177 DPLGQT
+177 DPLGQI
-183 ISLNYEGSFQLTVCG
+183 ISFNYEGSFQLTVCG

-237 ICFVMAYPGADLQGR
+237 ICFVMAYPGADLQAR

-493 GQIRPLLDK
+493 GQIRPLLD
-502 WREEPCV
+502 RLRAEPCV

-522 TNNWTMEMPDGHW
+522 TNNWTMEMLDGHW

-579 TATEFQ
+579 TAMEFQ
-585 TAQNGTRSI
+585 SAKNGTRAI

-615 YNRGENPDDDYPWV
+615 YNRGENPNDDYPWV

-751 SRWLSGYGHRINL
+751 NRWLSGYGHRIDL
-764 YWWIF
+764 HWWIF
-769 VVAGLIV
+769 AIAGLTV
-776 ALIAIASVLYQSIKT
+776 AVIAAISVLYQSIKT

>member
-1 MCVKYSSHLV
+1 MK
-11 FNQNHRISFPYT
+11 
-23 THFVFAII
+23 
-31 SFWNFLRKNKLYA
+31 SFWNFLRKNKLYGTI
-44 AVNLVGLT
+44 NIVGLT

-65 QRQLTTDSFQQNA
+65 QRQLSTDSFQENA
-78 DRIYVVANEDNVTM
+78 DRIYVIANEDNVTM

-115 IASAAAFNIDGE
+115 MSSSAAFSIDGE

-142 MFSYDLVEGN
+142 MFSYDLVKGN
-152 KADWRVSQDRCMV
+152 KADWRVSWDRCMV
-165 SREFANAHFGDK
+165 SEEFANANFGEK
-177 DPLGQT
+177 DPIGQ
-183 ISLNYEGSFQLTVCG
+183 IIQFNYEGSFPLTVCG
-198 VYEDFGNSILK
+198 IYKEFGNSILK
-209 APDVLIRGDLMPKIN
+209 APDVLVRGEMMPKTN
-224 SSHDEFMSNAGGG
+224 SSHDEYMSNAGGG
-237 ICFVMAYPGADLQGR
+237 ICFVMAYPGADLLARQ
-252 HDDILDWCEENFWVY
+252 DDILSWCEEHFWVY

-304 NLLLAMCILLLAFAV
+304 NLLLAMCLLLLAFAV

-339 RRLVGAD
+339 RRLVGAE
-346 KRSIFFKVISESTLI
+346 KRSIFLKVISESTII
-361 CGISMLLAIL
+361 CAISMLLAIL

-445 IIVVQNVVAV
+445 IIIVQNVVAV
-455 VMLVSALTIGL
+455 VMLVSALTMAL
-466 QIRHMVSADL
+466 QIRHMISADL

-641 KKQVEAACKEVFP
+641 KKRVEAVAGEVFP
-654 DRLFEAQYIEEM
+654 GRLFEAQYIEEM

-751 SRWLSGYGHRINL
+751 NRWLSGYGHRIDL
-764 YWWIF
+764 HWWIF
-769 VVAGLIV
+769 ALAGLAV
-776 ALIAIASVLYQSIKT
+776 AFIAAISVLYQSIKT

>member
-1 MCVKYSSHLV
+1 MK
-11 FNQNHRISFPYT
+11 
-23 THFVFAII
+23 

-142 MFSYDLVEGN
+142 MFSYDLLEGN

-177 DPLGQT
+177 DPLGQI
-183 ISLNYEGSFQLTVCG
+183 ISFNYDGSFQLTVCG

-209 APDVLIRGDLMPKIN
+209 APDVLIRGDIMPKIN
-224 SSHDEFMSNAGGG
+224 SLHDEFMSYAGGG
-237 ICFVMAYPGADLQGR
+237 VCFVMTYPGADLQAR
-252 HDDILDWCEENFWVY
+252 QSDILDWCEENFWVY
-267 KSQYDKVR
+267 KRQYDNVR
-275 IIPLRDM
+275 LIPLRNM
-282 YFLNE
+282 YFLDDGNKDWT
-287 GIRYGSDTIQF
+287 DTIQF

-339 RRLVGAD
+339 RRLVGSD
-346 KRSIFFKVISESTLI
+346 KRSIFLKVISESTLI

-371 LAEALAPT
+371 LAEALSPL
-379 ASRILE
+379 ASQILK
-385 YQVSVFK
+385 YQVSIFK
-392 AVTPVNILLV
+392 AVMPVNVLLV
-402 LGFILVLGILAGIVP
+402 LGFIALLGVLSGIVP
-417 ALLIQKAQPIEIVRG
+417 ALLIQQAQPIEIVRG

-445 IIVVQNVVAV
+445 IIIVQNVVAV
-455 VMLVSALTIGL
+455 VMLVSALTMGL
-466 QIRHMVSADL
+466 QIRHMISADL

-493 GQIRPLLDK
+493 GQIRPLLD
-502 WREEPCV
+502 RLRAEPCV

-522 TNNWTMEMPDGHW
+522 TNNLTMEMPDGHW

-556 QDNHQPNKWWLNE
+556 QDNHQRAWWLNE

-585 TAQNGTRSI
+585 SAKNGTSQI

-603 RPLEQDQSAAMI
+603 RPLEEDQSAAMI
-615 YNRGENPDDDYPWV
+615 YNRGENPDDDYPWI

-687 SILVSALGLFAMSSY
+687 FILVSALGLFAMSSY

-751 SRWLSGYGHRINL
+751 SRWLSGYGHRIDL
-764 YWWIF
+764 SGWIF

>member
-1 MCVKYSSHLV
+1 MK
-11 FNQNHRISFPYT
+11 
-23 THFVFAII
+23 
-31 SFWNFLRKNKLYA
+31 SFWNFIKKNKLYGA
-44 AVNLVGLT
+44 INLVGLT

-57 VLLLAVYI
+57 VLLLAVYV
-65 QRQLTTDSFQQNA
+65 QRQLSTDTFQENA
-78 DRIYVVANEDNVTM
+78 DRIYVIANEDNVTM

-115 IASAAAFNIDGE
+115 IASAAAFNINGE

-177 DPLGQT
+177 DPLGQI
-183 ISLNYEGSFQLTVCG
+183 ISFNYEGSFQLTVCG

-209 APDVLIRGDLMPKIN
+209 APDVLIRGDIMPKIN

-641 KKQVEAACKEVFP
+641 KKRVKAVAGEVFP
-654 DRLFEAQYIEEM
+654 GRLFEGQYIEEM
-666 IEDGFAD
+666 IADGFKD
-673 ESRVLNIVLIFTLL
+673 ESRVLKIVLIFTLL
-687 SILVSALGLFAMSSY
+687 SVLVSALGLFAMSSY

-751 SRWLSGYGHRINL
+751 NRWLSGYGHRINL

-769 VVAGLIV
+769 VLAGLAV
-776 ALIAIASVLYQSIKT
+776 AFIAAISVLYQSIKT

>member
-1 MCVKYSSHLV
+1 MK
-11 FNQNHRISFPYT
+11 
-23 THFVFAII
+23 
-31 SFWNFLRKNKLYA
+31 SFWNFLKKNKLYGTI
-44 AVNLVGLT
+44 NLVGLT

-65 QRQLTTDSFQQNA
+65 QRQLSTDSFQQNA
-78 DRIYVVANEDNVTM
+78 DRIYVVANDDRVTM

-115 IASAAAFNIDGE
+115 IASASAFTIGGE
-127 RVYGSTM
+127 LVYGSTM

-142 MFSYDLVEGN
+142 MFSYDLVQGN
-152 KADWRVSQDRCMV
+152 KADWRVSWDRCMV

-177 DPLGQT
+177 DPIGQVIT
-183 ISLNYEGSFQLTVCG
+183 LNDNADYPLTVCG

-209 APDVLIRGDLMPKIN
+209 APDVLMRGEIMPKIN
-224 SSHDEFMSNAGGG
+224 SAHNESMSNAGGG
-237 ICFVMAYPGADLQGR
+237 ICFVMAYPGADLQAR
-252 HDDILDWCEENFWVY
+252 QSDILDWCEENFWVY

-282 YFLNE
+282 YFLEE
-287 GIRYGSDTIQF
+287 GSRDGTETIQF

-346 KRSIFFKVISESTLI
+346 KHSIFLKVIAESTLI

-371 LAEALAPT
+371 LAEALSPAV
-379 ASRILE
+379 SRMLE
-385 YQVSVFK
+385 YQVSIFK
-392 AVTPVNILLV
+392 AITPVNVLLV
-402 LGFILVLGILAGIVP
+402 LGFIVILGILSGIVP

-445 IIVVQNVVAV
+445 IIIVQNVVAV
-455 VMLVSALTIGL
+455 VMLVSALTMGL
-466 QIRHMVSADL
+466 QIRHMISADL

-493 GQIRPLLDK
+493 GQIRPLLD
-502 WREEPCV
+502 RLRAEPCV

-556 QDNHQPNKWWLNE
+556 QDNHQRAWWLNE

-585 TAQNGTRSI
+585 SAKNGTMAI

-603 RPLEQDQSAAMI
+603 RPLEEDQSAAMI
-615 YNRGENPDDDYPWV
+615 YNRGENPDDDYPWI

-673 ESRVLNIVLIFTLL
+673 ESRELKIVFIFTLL

-751 SRWLSGYGHRINL
+751 NRWLSGYGHRIDL
-764 YWWIF
+764 SGWIF

>member
-1 MCVKYSSHLV
+1 MK
-11 FNQNHRISFPYT
+11 
-23 THFVFAII
+23 
-31 SFWNFLRKNKLYA
+31 SFWNFIKKNKLYGA
-44 AVNLVGLT
+44 INLVGLT

-57 VLLLAVYI
+57 VLLLAVYV
-65 QRQLTTDSFQQNA
+65 QRQLSTDTFQENA
-78 DRIYVVANEDNVTM
+78 DRIYVIANEDNVTM

-115 IASAAAFNIDGE
+115 IASAAAFNINGE

-177 DPLGQT
+177 DPLGQI
-183 ISLNYEGSFQLTVCG
+183 ISFNYEGSFQLTVCG

-209 APDVLIRGDLMPKIN
+209 APDVLIRGDIMPKIN
-224 SSHDEFMSNAGGG
+224 SSHDEYMSNAGGG
-237 ICFVMAYPGADLQGR
+237 ICFVMAYPGADLQAR
-252 HDDILDWCEENFWVY
+252 HSDILDWCEENFWVY

-493 GQIRPLLDK
+493 GQIRPLLD
-502 WREEPCV
+502 RLRAEPCV

-615 YNRGENPDDDYPWV
+615 YNRGENPDDDYPWI

>member
-1 MCVKYSSHLV
+1 M
-11 FNQNHRISFPYT
+11 
-23 THFVFAII
+23 
-31 SFWNFLRKNKLYA
+31 
-44 AVNLVGLT
+44 GLT

-142 MFSYDLVEGN
+142 MFSYDLLEGN

-177 DPLGQT
+177 DPLGQI
-183 ISLNYEGSFQLTVCG
+183 ISFNYDGSFQLTVCG

-209 APDVLIRGDLMPKIN
+209 APDVLIRGDIMPKIN
-224 SSHDEFMSNAGGG
+224 SLHDEFMSYAGGG
-237 ICFVMAYPGADLQGR
+237 VCFVMTYPGADLQAR
-252 HDDILDWCEENFWVY
+252 QSDILDWCEENFWVY
-267 KSQYDKVR
+267 KRQYDNVR
-275 IIPLRDM
+275 LIPLRNM
-282 YFLNE
+282 YFLDDGNKDWTE
-287 GIRYGSDTIQF
+287 TIQF

-339 RRLVGAD
+339 RRLVGSD
-346 KRSIFFKVISESTLI
+346 KRSIFLKVISESTLI

-371 LAEALAPT
+371 LAEALSPL
-379 ASRILE
+379 ASQILK
-385 YQVSVFK
+385 YQVSIFK
-392 AVTPVNILLV
+392 AVMPVNVLLV
-402 LGFILVLGILAGIVP
+402 LGFIALLGVLSGIVP
-417 ALLIQKAQPIEIVRG
+417 ALLIQQAQPIEIVRG

-445 IIVVQNVVAV
+445 IIIVQNVVAV
-455 VMLVSALTIGL
+455 VMLVSALTMGL
-466 QIRHMVSADL
+466 QIRHMISADL

-493 GQIRPLLDK
+493 GQIRPLLD
-502 WREEPCV
+502 RLRAEPCV

-522 TNNWTMEMPDGHW
+522 TNNLTMEMPDGHW

-556 QDNHQPNKWWLNE
+556 QDNHQRAWWLNE

-585 TAQNGTRSI
+585 SAKNGTSQI

-603 RPLEQDQSAAMI
+603 RPLEEDQSAAMI
-615 YNRGENPDDDYPWV
+615 YNRGENPDDDYPWI

-687 SILVSALGLFAMSSY
+687 FILVSALGLFAMSSY

-769 VVAGLIV
+769 VVAGLLV
-776 ALIAIASVLYQSIKT
+776 AIIAAISVLYQSIKT

>member
-1 MCVKYSSHLV
+1 MK
-11 FNQNHRISFPYT
+11 
-23 THFVFAII
+23 
-31 SFWNFLRKNKLYA
+31 SFWNFLKKNKLYGA
-44 AVNLVGLT
+44 INLVGLT

-57 VLLLAVYI
+57 VLLLSVYV
-65 QRQLTTDSFQQNA
+65 QRQLTTDSFQKNA
-78 DRIYVVANEDNVTM
+78 DRIYVIANEDNVTM

-115 IASAAAFNIDGE
+115 VASADAFTIGGE
-127 RVYGSTM
+127 LVYGSTM

-152 KADWRVSQDRCMV
+152 KTDWRVSWDRCMV
-165 SREFANAHFGDK
+165 SREFANVHFGDK
-177 DPLGQT
+177 DPIGQVVT
-183 ISLNYEGSFQLTVCG
+183 YNNGNYQLTVCG
-198 VYEDFGNSILK
+198 IYEDFGNSILK
-209 APDVLIRGDLMPKIN
+209 APDVLLRGEIMTKIN
-224 SSHDEFMSNAGGG
+224 SANNEGMSNAGSG
-237 ICFVMAYPGADLQGR
+237 ICFVMAYPDADLQARQG
-252 HDDILDWCEENFWVY
+252 DILDWCEKNFWVY

-275 IIPLRDM
+275 LIPLRDM

-304 NLLLAMCILLLAFAV
+304 NLLLAMCLLLLAFAV

-346 KRSIFFKVISESTLI
+346 KRSIFLKVISESTLI

-371 LAEALAPT
+371 LAEALAPA

-385 YQVSVFK
+385 YQVSIFK
-392 AVTPVNILLV
+392 AITPVNVLLV
-402 LGFILVLGILAGIVP
+402 LGFIVILGILSGIVP

-445 IIVVQNVVAV
+445 IIIVQNVVAII
-455 VMLVSALTIGL
+455 MLVSALTMGL
-466 QIRHMVSADL
+466 QIRHLVTADL

-493 GQIRPLLDK
+493 GQIRPLLD
-502 WREEPCV
+502 RLRTEPCV

-547 FDILGLKVK
+547 FDILGLKIK
-556 QDNHQPNKWWLNE
+556 QDNHQRAYWLNE

-585 TAQNGTRSI
+585 TAQAGTRQI

-603 RPLEQDQSAAMI
+603 RPLEADQSAAMI
-615 YNRGENPDDDYPWV
+615 FNHGEYPDDNYPWV
-629 LLVKTTGDQAAA
+629 LIVKTTGDQAAA
-641 KKQVEAACKEVFP
+641 KKRVEAACKEVFP

-666 IEDGFAD
+666 IEDGFSD

-751 SRWLSGYGHRINL
+751 NRWLSGYGHRIDL

-769 VVAGLIV
+769 ALAGLTV
-776 ALIAIASVLYQSIKT
+776 AFIAAISVLYQSIKT

>member
-1 MCVKYSSHLV
+1 MK
-11 FNQNHRISFPYT
+11 
-23 THFVFAII
+23 

-142 MFSYDLVEGN
+142 MFSYDLLEGN

-177 DPLGQT
+177 DPLGQI
-183 ISLNYEGSFQLTVCG
+183 ISFNYDGSFQLTVCG

-209 APDVLIRGDLMPKIN
+209 APDVLIRGDIMPKIN

-237 ICFVMAYPGADLQGR
+237 ICFVMAYPGADLQAR
-252 HDDILDWCEENFWVY
+252 HSDILDWCEENFWVY

-339 RRLVGAD
+339 RRLVGSD
-346 KRSIFFKVISESTLI
+346 KRSIFLKVISESTLI

-371 LAEALAPT
+371 LAEALSPL
-379 ASRILE
+379 ASQILK
-385 YQVSVFK
+385 YQVSIFK
-392 AVTPVNILLV
+392 AVMPVNVLLV
-402 LGFILVLGILAGIVP
+402 LGFIALLGVLSGIVP
-417 ALLIQKAQPIEIVRG
+417 ALLIQQAQPIEIVRG

-445 IIVVQNVVAV
+445 IIIVQNVVAV
-455 VMLVSALTIGL
+455 VMLVSALTMGL
-466 QIRHMVSADL
+466 QIRHMISADL

-493 GQIRPLLDK
+493 GQIRPLLD
-502 WREEPCV
+502 RLRAEPCV

-522 TNNWTMEMPDGHW
+522 TNNLTMEMPDGHW

-556 QDNHQPNKWWLNE
+556 QDNHQRAWWLNE

-585 TAQNGTRSI
+585 SAKNGTRQI

-603 RPLEQDQSAAMI
+603 RPLEEDQSAAMI
-615 YNRGENPDDDYPWV
+615 YNRGENPDDDYPWI

-687 SILVSALGLFAMSSY
+687 FILMSALGLFAMSSY

-751 SRWLSGYGHRINL
+751 NRWLSGYGHRIDL

-769 VVAGLIV
+769 ALAGLTV
-776 ALIAIASVLYQSIKT
+776 AFIAAISVLYQSIKT

>member
-1 MCVKYSSHLV
+1 MK
-11 FNQNHRISFPYT
+11 
-23 THFVFAII
+23 

-115 IASAAAFNIDGE
+115 IASAAAFNINGE

-142 MFSYDLVEGN
+142 MFSYDLLEGN

-177 DPLGQT
+177 DPLGQI
-183 ISLNYEGSFQLTVCG
+183 ISFNYEGSFQLTVCG

-237 ICFVMAYPGADLQGR
+237 ICFVMAYPGADLQAR
-252 HDDILDWCEENFWVY
+252 HSDILDWCEENFWVY

-641 KKQVEAACKEVFP
+641 KERVEAIAGEVFP
-654 DRLFEAQYIEEM
+654 GRLFEAQYIEEM